1 MDNSEE
7 RVHKDTLDDSSDN
20 ILGNTLDDSLDDSS
34 NNILGNTLDDSSN
47 NPSES
52 TTVDPSTEPT
62 YSELSIEEKFGV
74 LSGKTPIKYLD
85 THQTAISVLLTSL
98 KSAVLSFTMV
108 MTMSIS
114 TMLNNLV
121 NTEFGKSIVEK
132 AVNKIL
138 MYERGMHRIREQF
151 DISFNCPPFNIEAL
165 RPTIDAVTSIY
176 DTKLKEYVA
185 TLEDKTD

>member
-7 RVHKDTLDDSSDN
+7 RVHKD
-20 ILGNTLDDSLDDSS
+20 
-34 NNILGNTLDDSSN
+34 TLDDSSN

-62 YSELSIEEKFGV
+62 YSELSIEDKFIV
-74 LSGKTPIKYLD
+74 LSSNTPIKYLD
-85 THQTAISVLLTSL
+85 THQTAISGLLISL
-98 KSAVLSFTMV
+98 KNAILSFTMI

-132 AVNKIL
+132 AINRIV

-151 DISFNCPPFNIEAL
+151 DTNLNCPPFNTESF

-176 DTKLKEYVA
+176 DTKLKEYVEK
-185 TLEDKTD
+185 LEDKTD

>member
-7 RVHKDTLDDSSDN
+7 RVHKDTLDDSLDDSLDN
-20 ILGNTLDDSLDDSS
+20 ILGNTLDDS
-34 NNILGNTLDDSSN
+34 
-47 NPSES
+47 SES

-62 YSELSIEEKFGV
+62 YSELSIEDKFIV
-74 LSGKTPIKYLD
+74 LSSNTPIKYLD
-85 THQTAISVLLTSL
+85 THQTAISGLLISL
-98 KSAVLSFTMV
+98 KNAILSFTMV

-132 AVNKIL
+132 AVNRIL

-151 DISFNCPPFNIEAL
+151 DTNLNCPPFNTESF

-176 DTKLKEYVA
+176 DTKLKEYVEK
-185 TLEDKTD
+185 LEDKTD